1 MPNSTVPTVTLRNG
15 LELPALGMGTWPM
28 DDAQAADAV
37 ATAVETGY
45 RLFDTAENYGNE
57 AGVGEGIRRS
67 GIARSDVVI
76 TTKFNKRW
84 HSRDGVRQAFSA
96 SAQRLG
102 TDYID
107 LLLVHWPNPDQDQYV
122 EAVLGLNDLLE
133 EGLIR
138 GIGVSNFKPAHL
150 QRLADAGV
158 IPDLNQIQVDPRHIR
173 EASRQANSGLGMVTE
188 SWSPLGRDGGL
199 LEDTAVTALAA
210 KYGKTPGQIV
220 LRWHVQQGLV
230 PIPKASSRE
239 HLAENLAVFD
249 FALEETEIADLS
261 ALDAGESGIL
271 DSDSFGH

>member
-37 ATAVETGY
+37 ATAIETGY

-57 AGVGEGIRRS
+57 VGVGEGIRRS

-173 EASRQANSGLGMVTE
+173 EASRQANNRLGIVTE

-199 LEDTAVTALAA
+199 LEDTVVTALAA

-220 LRWHVQQGLV
+220 LRWHVQQGLI

-261 ALDAGESGIL
+261 ALDTGEAGIL

>member
-1 MPNSTVPTVTLRNG
+1 MPNSAVPTVTLRNG

-173 EASRQANSGLGMVTE
+173 EASRQANNRLGIVTE

-261 ALDAGESGIL
+261 ALDTGEAGIL

>member
-37 ATAVETGY
+37 ATAIETGY

-57 AGVGEGIRRS
+57 VGVGEGIRRS

-173 EASRQANSGLGMVTE
+173 EASRQANNRLGIVTE

-199 LEDTAVTALAA
+199 LEDTVVTALAA

-261 ALDAGESGIL
+261 ALDTGEAGIL

>member
-173 EASRQANSGLGMVTE
+173 EASRQANNRLGIVTE

-261 ALDAGESGIL
+261 ALDAGEAGIL

>member
-1 MPNSTVPTVTLRNG
+1 MPRTAPTIPLRNG

-28 DDAQAADAV
+28 DDAQTADAV
-37 ATAVETGY
+37 ATAVEAGY

-67 GIARSDVVI
+67 GIARSEVVI

-84 HSRDGVRQAFSA
+84 HSREGVREAFSA

-102 TDYID
+102 TEYVD
-107 LLLVHWPNPDQDQYV
+107 LLMVHWPNPDQDQFV
-122 EAVLGLNDLLE
+122 EAVQGIADLLA
-133 EGLIR
+133 EGMVR

-158 IPDLNQIQVDPRHIR
+158 LPDLNQIQVDPRHIR
-173 EASRQANSGLGMVTE
+173 QSSRQANSRLGIVTE

-199 LEDTAVTALAA
+199 LKDPSVTALAA
-210 KYGKTPGQIV
+210 KYERTPGQIV

-230 PIPKASSRE
+230 PIPKASSRA
-239 HLAENLAVFD
+239 HLEENLAVFD
-249 FALEETEIADLS
+249 FALEEAEIADLS
-261 ALDAGESGIL
+261 ALDTGEDGIL

>member
-37 ATAVETGY
+37 ATAIETGY

-57 AGVGEGIRRS
+57 VGVGEGIRRS

-173 EASRQANSGLGMVTE
+173 EASRQANNRLGIVTE

-199 LEDTAVTALAA
+199 LEDTVVTALAA

-239 HLAENLAVFD
+239 HLGENLAVFD

-261 ALDAGESGIL
+261 ALDTGEAGIL

>member
-1 MPNSTVPTVTLRNG
+1 MSTVPTVTLRNG

-28 DDAQAADAV
+28 DNAQAADAV
-37 ATAVETGY
+37 AAAVEAGY

-76 TTKFNKRW
+76 TTKFNKQW
-84 HSRDGVRQAFSA
+84 HSRDGVRRAFDA
-96 SAQRLG
+96 SARRLG
-102 TDYID
+102 TEYID
-107 LLLVHWPNPDQDQYV
+107 LLLVHWPNPDQDRYV
-122 EAVLGLNDLLE
+122 EAVLGLAGLLE

-150 QRLADAGV
+150 QRLAEAGV
-158 IPDLNQIQVDPRHIR
+158 IPDLNQIQVDPRHVR
-173 EASRQANSGLGMVTE
+173 EASRQANNRLGIVTE

-199 LEDTAVTALAA
+199 LEDTVVTALAA
-210 KYGKTPGQIV
+210 KYGKKPGQIV

-230 PIPKASSRE
+230 PIPKASSPA

-261 ALDAGESGIL
+261 ALDTGEAGIL

>member
-28 DDAQAADAV
+28 DNAQAADAV
-37 ATAVETGY
+37 AAAVEAGY

-76 TTKFNKRW
+76 TTKFNKQW
-84 HSRDGVRQAFSA
+84 HSRDGVRRAFDA
-96 SAQRLG
+96 SARRLG
-102 TDYID
+102 TEYID
-107 LLLVHWPNPDQDQYV
+107 LLLVHWPNPDQDRYV
-122 EAVLGLNDLLE
+122 EAVLGVADLLE

-150 QRLADAGV
+150 QRLAEAGV
-158 IPDLNQIQVDPRHIR
+158 IPDLNQIQVDPRHVR
-173 EASRQANSGLGMVTE
+173 EASRQANNRLGIVTE

-199 LEDTAVTALAA
+199 LEDTVVTALAA
-210 KYGKTPGQIV
+210 KYRKTPGQIV

-230 PIPKASSRE
+230 PIPKASSPA

-261 ALDAGESGIL
+261 ALDTGEAGIL

>member
-1 MPNSTVPTVTLRNG
+1 MSTVPTVTLRNG
-15 LELPALGMGTWPM
+15 LELPAIGMGTWPM

-37 ATAVETGY
+37 AAAVDAGY

-67 GIARSDVVI
+67 GIARSEVVI
-76 TTKFNKRW
+76 TTKFNKQW
-84 HSRDGVRQAFSA
+84 HSRDGVRRAFSA
-96 SAQRLG
+96 SAQKLG
-102 TDYID
+102 TEYID
-107 LLLVHWPNPDQDQYV
+107 LLLVHWPNPDQDRYV
-122 EAVLGLNDLLE
+122 DAVLGLADLLE

-150 QRLADAGV
+150 QRLAEAGV

-173 EASRQANSGLGMVTE
+173 EASRQANNRLGIVTE

-230 PIPKASSRE
+230 PIPKASSAK

-261 ALDAGESGIL
+261 ALDTGEAGIL

>member
-173 EASRQANSGLGMVTE
+173 EASRQANNRLGIVTE

-199 LEDTAVTALAA
+199 LEDTVVTALAA

-261 ALDAGESGIL
+261 ALDAGEAGIL

>member
-28 DDAQAADAV
+28 DNAQAADAV
-37 ATAVETGY
+37 AAAVEAGY

-76 TTKFNKRW
+76 TTKFNKQW
-84 HSRDGVRQAFSA
+84 HSRDGVRRAFDA
-96 SAQRLG
+96 SARRLG
-102 TDYID
+102 TEYID
-107 LLLVHWPNPDQDQYV
+107 LLLVHWPNPDQDRYV
-122 EAVLGLNDLLE
+122 EAVLGLADLLE

-150 QRLADAGV
+150 QRLAEAGV
-158 IPDLNQIQVDPRHIR
+158 IPDLNQVQVDPRHVR
-173 EASRQANSGLGMVTE
+173 EASRQANNRLGVVTE

-199 LEDTAVTALAA
+199 LEDTVVTALAA

-230 PIPKASSRE
+230 PIPKASSPA

-261 ALDAGESGIL
+261 ALDTGEAGIL

>member
-15 LELPALGMGTWPM
+15 LELPAIGMGTWPM

-37 ATAVETGY
+37 AAAVDAGY

-67 GIARSDVVI
+67 GIARSEVVI
-76 TTKFNKRW
+76 TTKFNKQW
-84 HSRDGVRQAFSA
+84 HSRDGVRRAFSA
-96 SAQRLG
+96 SAQKLG
-102 TDYID
+102 TEYID
-107 LLLVHWPNPDQDQYV
+107 LLLVHWPNPDQDRYV
-122 EAVLGLNDLLE
+122 DAVLGLADLLE

-150 QRLADAGV
+150 QRLAEAGV

-173 EASRQANSGLGMVTE
+173 EASRQANNRLGIVTE

-230 PIPKASSRE
+230 PIPKASSAK

-261 ALDAGESGIL
+261 ALDTGEAGIL

>member
-1 MPNSTVPTVTLRNG
+1 MPRTAPTIPLRNG

-28 DDAQAADAV
+28 DDAQTADAV
-37 ATAVETGY
+37 ATAVAAGY

-67 GIARSDVVI
+67 GIARSEVVF

-84 HSRDGVRQAFSA
+84 HSREGVREAFSA

-102 TDYID
+102 TEYVD
-107 LLLVHWPNPDQDQYV
+107 LLMVHWPNPDQDQFV
-122 EAVLGLNDLLE
+122 EAVQGIADLLA
-133 EGLIR
+133 EGMVR

-158 IPDLNQIQVDPRHIR
+158 LPDLNQIQVDPRHIR
-173 EASRQANSGLGMVTE
+173 QSSRQANSRLGIVTE

-199 LEDTAVTALAA
+199 LKDPSVTALAA
-210 KYGKTPGQIV
+210 KYERTPGQIV

-230 PIPKASSRE
+230 PIPKASSRA
-239 HLAENLAVFD
+239 HLEENLAVFD
-249 FALEETEIADLS
+249 FALEEAEIADLS
-261 ALDAGESGIL
+261 ALDTGEDGIL

>member
-1 MPNSTVPTVTLRNG
+1 MPNCTVPTVTLRNG

-28 DDAQAADAV
+28 DNAQAADAV
-37 ATAVETGY
+37 AAAVEAGY

-76 TTKFNKRW
+76 TTKFNKQW
-84 HSRDGVRQAFSA
+84 HSRDGVRRAFDA
-96 SAQRLG
+96 SARRLG
-102 TDYID
+102 TEYID
-107 LLLVHWPNPDQDQYV
+107 LLLVHWPNPDQDRYV
-122 EAVLGLNDLLE
+122 EAVLGLADLLE

-150 QRLADAGV
+150 QRLAEAGV
-158 IPDLNQIQVDPRHIR
+158 IPDLNQIQVDPRHVR
-173 EASRQANSGLGMVTE
+173 EASRQANNRLGVVTE

-199 LEDTAVTALAA
+199 LEDTVVTALAA

-230 PIPKASSRE
+230 PIPKASSPA

-261 ALDAGESGIL
+261 ALDTGEAGIL

>member
-1 MPNSTVPTVTLRNG
+1 MSTVTLRNG

-28 DDAQAADAV
+28 DNAQAADAV
-37 ATAVETGY
+37 AAAVEAGY

-76 TTKFNKRW
+76 TTKFNKQW
-84 HSRDGVRQAFSA
+84 HSRDGVRRAFDA
-96 SAQRLG
+96 SARRLG
-102 TDYID
+102 TEYID
-107 LLLVHWPNPDQDQYV
+107 LLLVHWPNPDQDRYV
-122 EAVLGLNDLLE
+122 EAVLGLAGLLE

-150 QRLADAGV
+150 QRLAEAGV
-158 IPDLNQIQVDPRHIR
+158 IPDLNQIQVDPRHVR
-173 EASRQANSGLGMVTE
+173 EASRQANNRLGIVTE

-199 LEDTAVTALAA
+199 LEDTVVTALAA

-230 PIPKASSRE
+230 PIPKASSPA

-261 ALDAGESGIL
+261 ALDTGEAGIL

>member
-173 EASRQANSGLGMVTE
+173 EESRQANNQLGIVTE

-199 LEDTAVTALAA
+199 LEDPAVTALAE
-210 KYGKTPGQIV
+210 KYGRTPGQIV

-249 FALEETEIADLS
+249 FALEDSEIAALS
-261 ALDAGESGIL
+261 ALDTGEAGIL

>member
-102 TDYID
+102 TDCID

-173 EASRQANSGLGMVTE
+173 EASRQANNRLGIVTE

-261 ALDAGESGIL
+261 ALDTGEAGIL

>member
-28 DDAQAADAV
+28 DNAQAADAV
-37 ATAVETGY
+37 AAAVEAGY

-76 TTKFNKRW
+76 TTKFNKQW
-84 HSRDGVRQAFSA
+84 HSRDGVRRAFDA
-96 SAQRLG
+96 SARRLG
-102 TDYID
+102 TEYID
-107 LLLVHWPNPDQDQYV
+107 LLLVHWPNPDQDRYV
-122 EAVLGLNDLLE
+122 EAVLGLAGLLE

-150 QRLADAGV
+150 QRLAEAGV
-158 IPDLNQIQVDPRHIR
+158 IPDLNQIQVDPRHVR
-173 EASRQANSGLGMVTE
+173 EASRQANNRLGIVTE

-199 LEDTAVTALAA
+199 LEDTVVTALAA

-230 PIPKASSRE
+230 PIPKASSPA

-261 ALDAGESGIL
+261 ALDTGEAGIL

>member
-173 EASRQANSGLGMVTE
+173 EASRQANNRLGIVTE

>member
-1 MPNSTVPTVTLRNG
+1 MSTVPTVTLRNG

-28 DDAQAADAV
+28 DNAQAADAV
-37 ATAVETGY
+37 AAAVEAGY

-76 TTKFNKRW
+76 TTKFNKQW
-84 HSRDGVRQAFSA
+84 HSRDGVRRAFDA
-96 SAQRLG
+96 SARRLG
-102 TDYID
+102 TEYID
-107 LLLVHWPNPDQDQYV
+107 LLLVHWPNPDQDRYV
-122 EAVLGLNDLLE
+122 EAVLGLADLLE

-150 QRLADAGV
+150 QRLAEAGV
-158 IPDLNQIQVDPRHIR
+158 IPDLNQIQVDPRHVR
-173 EASRQANSGLGMVTE
+173 EASRQANNRLGIVTE

-199 LEDTAVTALAA
+199 LEDTVVTALAA

-230 PIPKASSRE
+230 PIPKASSPA

-261 ALDAGESGIL
+261 ALDTGEAGIL

>member
-1 MPNSTVPTVTLRNG
+1 MSTVPTVTLRNG

-28 DDAQAADAV
+28 DNAQAADAV
-37 ATAVETGY
+37 AAAVEAGY

-76 TTKFNKRW
+76 TTKFNKQW
-84 HSRDGVRQAFSA
+84 HSRDGVRRAFDA
-96 SAQRLG
+96 SARRLG
-102 TDYID
+102 TEYID
-107 LLLVHWPNPDQDQYV
+107 LLLVHWPNPDQDRYV
-122 EAVLGLNDLLE
+122 EAVLGLADLLE

-150 QRLADAGV
+150 QRLAEAGV
-158 IPDLNQIQVDPRHIR
+158 IPDLNQIQVDPRHVR
-173 EASRQANSGLGMVTE
+173 EASRQANNRLGVVTE

-199 LEDTAVTALAA
+199 LEDTVVTALAA

-230 PIPKASSRE
+230 PIPKASSPA

-261 ALDAGESGIL
+261 ALDTGEAGIL

>member
-1 MPNSTVPTVTLRNG
+1 MPNPTVPTVTLRNG
-15 LELPALGMGTWPM
+15 LELPAIGMGTWPM

-37 ATAVETGY
+37 TTAVEEGY

-67 GIARSDVVI
+67 GIARSEVVI
-76 TTKFNKRW
+76 TSKFNKRW
-84 HSRDGVRQAFSA
+84 HSRDGVRRAFAA
-96 SAQRLG
+96 SAEKLG
-102 TDYID
+102 TEYID

-122 EAVLGLNDLLE
+122 EAVLGLADLLE

-150 QRLADAGV
+150 QRLAEAGV

-173 EASRQANSGLGMVTE
+173 EASSQANNRLGIVTE

-199 LEDTAVTALAA
+199 LEDTVVTALAA

-230 PIPKASSRE
+230 PIPKASSRK
-239 HLAENLAVFD
+239 HLAENLAIFD
-249 FALEETEIADLS
+249 FALEEAEIADLS
-261 ALDAGESGIL
+261 GLDTGEAGIL

>member
-37 ATAVETGY
+37 ATAIETGY

-57 AGVGEGIRRS
+57 VGVGEGIRRS

-107 LLLVHWPNPDQDQYV
+107 LLLVHWPNPGQDQYV

-173 EASRQANSGLGMVTE
+173 EASRQANNRLGIVTE

-199 LEDTAVTALAA
+199 LEDTVVTALAA

-261 ALDAGESGIL
+261 ALDTGEAGIL

>member
-173 EASRQANSGLGMVTE
+173 EASRQANNRLGIVTE

-239 HLAENLAVFD
+239 HLTENLAVFD

-261 ALDAGESGIL
+261 ALNAGESGIL

>member
-15 LELPALGMGTWPM
+15 LELPAIGMGTWPM

-37 ATAVETGY
+37 AAAVDAGY

-57 AGVGEGIRRS
+57 AGVSEGIRRS
-67 GIARSDVVI
+67 GIARSEVVI
-76 TTKFNKRW
+76 TTKFNKQW
-84 HSRDGVRQAFSA
+84 HSGDGVRRAFSA
-96 SAQRLG
+96 SAQKLG
-102 TDYID
+102 TEYID
-107 LLLVHWPNPDQDQYV
+107 LLLVHWPNPDQDRYV
-122 EAVLGLNDLLE
+122 DAVLGLADLLE

-150 QRLADAGV
+150 QRLAEAGV

-173 EASRQANSGLGMVTE
+173 EASRQANNRLGIVTE

-199 LEDTAVTALAA
+199 LEDSAVTALAA

-230 PIPKASSRE
+230 PIPKASSAK

-261 ALDAGESGIL
+261 ALDTGEAGIL

>member
-1 MPNSTVPTVTLRNG
+1 MSTAPTVTLRNG

-28 DDAQAADAV
+28 DDAQTADAV
-37 ATAVETGY
+37 ATAVEAGY

-67 GIARSDVVI
+67 GIARSEVVI

-84 HSRDGVRQAFSA
+84 HSRDGVRQAFSS
-96 SAQRLG
+96 SAKKLG

-122 EAVLGLNDLLE
+122 EAVQGLADLLE
-133 EGLIR
+133 EGMIR

-173 EASRQANSGLGMVTE
+173 EASRQANNRLGIVTE

-199 LEDTAVTALAA
+199 LKDPVVTALAA
-210 KYGKTPGQIV
+210 KYERTAGQIV
-220 LRWHVQQGLV
+220 LRWHIQQGLV
-230 PIPKASSRE
+230 PIPKASSRA

-249 FALEETEIADLS
+249 FVLEETEIADLS
-261 ALDAGESGIL
+261 ALDTGEAGIL

>member
-1 MPNSTVPTVTLRNG
+1 MSTVPTVTLRNG
-15 LELPALGMGTWPM
+15 LELPALGMGTWPL
-28 DDAQAADAV
+28 DNAQAADAV
-37 ATAVETGY
+37 AAAVEAGY

-76 TTKFNKRW
+76 TTKFNKQW
-84 HSRDGVRQAFSA
+84 HSRDGVRRAFDA
-96 SAQRLG
+96 SARRLG
-102 TDYID
+102 TEYID
-107 LLLVHWPNPDQDQYV
+107 LLLVHWPNPDQDRYV
-122 EAVLGLNDLLE
+122 EAVLGLADLLE

-150 QRLADAGV
+150 QRLAEAGV
-158 IPDLNQIQVDPRHIR
+158 IPDLNQIQVDPRHVR
-173 EASRQANSGLGMVTE
+173 EASRQANNRLGIVTE

-199 LEDTAVTALAA
+199 LEDTVVTALAA

-230 PIPKASSRE
+230 PIPKASSPA

-261 ALDAGESGIL
+261 ALDTGEAGTL

>member
-1 MPNSTVPTVTLRNG
+1 MNTVPTVTLRNG
-15 LELPALGMGTWPM
+15 LELPAIGMGTWPM
-28 DDAQAADAV
+28 DNAQAADAV
-37 ATAVETGY
+37 ATAVDAGY

-67 GIARSDVVI
+67 GIARSEVVI
-76 TTKFNKRW
+76 TTKFNKQW
-84 HSRDGVRQAFSA
+84 HSRDGVRRAFSA

-102 TDYID
+102 TEYID
-107 LLLVHWPNPDQDQYV
+107 LLLVHWPNPGQDKYV
-122 EAVLGLNDLLE
+122 EAVLGLADLLA
-133 EGLIR
+133 EGMIR

-158 IPDLNQIQVDPRHIR
+158 IPDLNQIQVDPRHVR
-173 EASRQANSGLGMVTE
+173 EASRQANNRLGVMTE

-199 LEDTAVTALAA
+199 LEDPVVTGLAA
-210 KYGKTPGQIV
+210 KYDKTPGQIV

-249 FALEETEIADLS
+249 FSLEGTEIADLS
-261 ALDAGESGIL
+261 ALDTGEAGIL

>member
-37 ATAVETGY
+37 ATAIETGY

-173 EASRQANSGLGMVTE
+173 EASRQANNRLGIVTE

-199 LEDTAVTALAA
+199 LEDTVVTALAA

-261 ALDAGESGIL
+261 ALDTGEAGIL

>member
-1 MPNSTVPTVTLRNG
+1 MPVSTAPTVTLRNG

-28 DDAQAADAV
+28 DDAQTADAV
-37 ATAVETGY
+37 ASAVEAGY

-67 GIARSDVVI
+67 GIARSEVVI

-84 HSRDGVRQAFSA
+84 HSRDGVRQAFSS
-96 SAQRLG
+96 SAKKLG

-122 EAVLGLNDLLE
+122 EAVQGLADLLE
-133 EGLIR
+133 EGMIR

-173 EASRQANSGLGMVTE
+173 EASRQANNRLGIVTE

-199 LEDTAVTALAA
+199 LKDPVVTALAA
-210 KYGKTPGQIV
+210 KYERTAGQIV
-220 LRWHVQQGLV
+220 LRWHIQQGLV
-230 PIPKASSRE
+230 PIPKASSRA

-249 FALEETEIADLS
+249 FVLEETEIAELS
-261 ALDAGESGIL
+261 ALDTGEAGIL

>member
-1 MPNSTVPTVTLRNG
+1 MPASTAPTVTLRNG

-28 DDAQAADAV
+28 DDVKAADAV
-37 ATAVETGY
+37 ATAVEAGY

-67 GIARSDVVI
+67 GIARNEVVI
-76 TTKFNKRW
+76 TTKFNKQW
-84 HSRDGVRQAFSA
+84 HSREGVRKAFSA

-102 TDYID
+102 TEYID

-133 EGLIR
+133 DGLIR

-150 QRLADAGV
+150 QRLAEAGV

-173 EASRQANSGLGMVTE
+173 EVSRQANNRLGIVTE

-199 LEDTAVTALAA
+199 LEDPAVTALAA

-230 PIPKASSRE
+230 PIPKASSQQ
-239 HLAENLAVFD
+239 HLKENLAVFD
-249 FALEETEIADLS
+249 FALEDSEIAALS
-261 ALDAGESGIL
+261 ALDTGEAGIL

>member
-158 IPDLNQIQVDPRHIR
+158 IPDLNQIQVDPRRTR
-173 EASRQANSGLGMVTE
+173 EASRQANNRLGIVTE

-261 ALDAGESGIL
+261 ALDTGEAGIL

>member
-173 EASRQANSGLGMVTE
+173 EASRQATNRLGIVTE

-261 ALDAGESGIL
+261 ALDTGEAGIL